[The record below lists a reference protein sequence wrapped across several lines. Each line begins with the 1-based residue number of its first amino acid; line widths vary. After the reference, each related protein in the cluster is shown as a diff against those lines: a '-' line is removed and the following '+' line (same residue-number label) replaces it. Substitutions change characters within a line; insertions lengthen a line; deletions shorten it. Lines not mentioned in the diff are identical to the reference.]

1 VRQELLLGHVGNTN
15 SLPFQAFALVPLR
28 VFENC
33 WNHKTAPD
41 LPHVADKA
49 WSLHLFF
56 PVQERIGKCAKSM
69 YPAGIYSTCGDSR
82 DIFPLLHPGIP
93 NRSYRGGVVRALVQ
107 VQREAHLVVKRERA
121 LLLVQREA
129 HLVVKRETVASIS
142 PSVPQIPSLK
152 KSRRPEA
159 TLHLSTPLHTAD
171 PLVPMVPSTS
181 YTKTMQQ

>member
-1 VRQELLLGHVGNTN
+1 MFLI
-15 SLPFQAFALVPLR
+15 
-28 VFENC
+28 
-33 WNHKTAPD
+33 
-41 LPHVADKA
+41 
-49 WSLHLFF
+49 F
-56 PVQERIGKCAKSM
+56 PVEERIGKCAKSM

-82 DIFPLLHPGIP
+82 DIFPLLHPGIQ

-107 VQREAHLVVKRERA
+107 VQRET
-121 LLLVQREA
+121 
-129 HLVVKRETVASIS
+129 HLVVKRETVASIC